1 MKKQILLHKKH
12 GMVDDILSTIRT
24 EGVCYASVGVIKDN
38 IIYSAFSHDTW
49 QQYYIDNELHVNDPS
64 FQAAVRVPE
73 LPIFWDSVALYT
85 DAEIE
90 VMKKRC
96 EAVGARGGV
105 TLCFN
110 SRDTKLLLT
119 MGTSKESMTVSTITK
134 ALSSLSLQEIL
145 CSQLSS
151 F

>member
-1 MKKQILLHKKH
+1 MKKQLLFHKKH
-12 GMVDDILSTIRT
+12 ELVENLLSAIRI
-24 EGVCYASVGVIKDN
+24 EGICYASVGVIKDN
-38 IIYSAFSHDTW
+38 VIYSAFSHNKW

-64 FQAAVRVPE
+64 FQAAIRTPE

-90 VMKKRC
+90 IMRKRY
-96 EAVGARGGV
+96 EAVGAKGGI

-110 SRDTKLLLT
+110 TQDKKLLLT
-119 MGTSKESMTVSTITK
+119 MGTSKDNMTVSIIAK
-134 ALSSLSLQEIL
+134 ALNSLSLPEIL
-145 CSQLSS
+145 CSHLSS